1 MEVANLD
8 TIPVTVN
15 AETVK
20 TMFLSAANALNEN
33 KDWINELNV
42 FPVPD
47 GDTGTNMTMT
57 IISAAKDVLA
67 EDTVTM
73 STVCRAIAS
82 GALKGARGNSGVI
95 LSQLFR
101 GFSRVAREKEVLTLD
116 DVIDAFVRAVDSAYK
131 AVMKPKEGTILTVAK
146 EMTAK
151 AEEFRGSDDF
161 DAFLS
166 AILETGDVTL
176 KHTPDL
182 LPVLKQAGV
191 VDSGGQGLMVV
202 MHALVDAYYGKNI
215 NTELP
220 ELFAGA
226 SGNHQGSVDV
236 SDIETADIKF
246 GYCTEFIIKL
256 DMPFSED
263 EEMKFKAFLSDIG
276 DSIVCVADDDI
287 VKIHVHT
294 DDPGLAIQQALTY
307 GQLSRI
313 KIDNMREEHEERL
326 FKNAELLAKEQKE
339 RDELRRQ
346 ANNCPRKE
354 IGFVQVASGEG
365 LQALMKD
372 LGVDYV
378 ISGGQTMNPST
389 EDILSAIRLV
399 NADTVFVFPNNANI
413 IMAANQAVSMIEDKK
428 AIVIPTTSVVEGIS
442 SMIAAV
448 PDADAA
454 VNEEAMKE
462 NLPYVKDIEVTYA
475 IRNTTIN
482 DVEIHEG
489 DYMALCG
496 KEILGCDKDLDTA
509 VKTAVSKAVDEDTA
523 MLTLYY
529 GADVTEEEAAHLK
542 GELEEIA
549 KDAEVEIVYGG
560 QPVYSYFI
568 SVE

>member
-307 GQLSRI
+307 G
-313 KIDNMREEHEERL
+313 
-326 FKNAELLAKEQKE
+326 
-339 RDELRRQ
+339 
-346 ANNCPRKE
+346 
-354 IGFVQVASGEG
+354 
-365 LQALMKD
+365 
-372 LGVDYV
+372 
-378 ISGGQTMNPST
+378 
-389 EDILSAIRLV
+389 
-399 NADTVFVFPNNANI
+399 
-413 IMAANQAVSMIEDKK
+413 
-428 AIVIPTTSVVEGIS
+428 
-442 SMIAAV
+442 
-448 PDADAA
+448 
-454 VNEEAMKE
+454 
-462 NLPYVKDIEVTYA
+462 
-475 IRNTTIN
+475 
-482 DVEIHEG
+482 
-489 DYMALCG
+489 
-496 KEILGCDKDLDTA
+496 
-509 VKTAVSKAVDEDTA
+509 
-523 MLTLYY
+523 
-529 GADVTEEEAAHLK
+529 
-542 GELEEIA
+542 
-549 KDAEVEIVYGG
+549 
-560 QPVYSYFI
+560 
-568 SVE
+568 

>member
-1 MEVANLD
+1 MSEAKPVAL
-8 TIPVTVN
+8 N

-67 EDTVTM
+67 EDVVTM

-101 GFSRVAREKEVLTLD
+101 GFSRIAREKDVLTQND
-116 DVIDAFVRAVDSAYK
+116 IIDAFKRAVESAYK

-146 EMTAK
+146 EMTEK
-151 AEEFRGSDDF
+151 AEEFRDGEDF
-161 DAFLS
+161 DEFLS
-166 AILETGDVTL
+166 EVLKTGEETL
-176 KHTPDL
+176 KRTPEL

-202 MHALVDAYYGKNI
+202 MHALADAYYGKNV
-215 NTELP
+215 NTALP
-220 ELFAGA
+220 ELFSHDAQDTHPA
-226 SGNHQGSVDV
+226 QGSVNV

-256 DMPFSED
+256 EMPFSEKD
-263 EEMKFKAFLSDIG
+263 ETEFKDFLSSIG

-294 DDPGLAIQQALTY
+294 DDPGLAIQTALAY

-326 FKNAELLAKEQKE
+326 FKNTEALAKEQKD
-339 RDELRRQ
+339 RDEQRRN
-346 ANNCPRKE
+346 ANSGPRKE

-365 LQALMKD
+365 LQSLLKD

-378 ISGGQTMNPST
+378 IPGGQTMNPST
-389 EDILSAIRLV
+389 EDILQAIRLV
-399 NADTVFVFPNNANI
+399 NAETVFVFPNNGNI

-428 AIVIPTTSVVEGIS
+428 AVVIPTRSVVEGIS
-442 SMIAAV
+442 SMIAAI
-448 PDADAA
+448 PDADADA
-454 VNEEAMKE
+454 NAQAMNE
-462 NLPYVKDIEVTYA
+462 NLRCVKDIEVTYA
-475 IRNTTIN
+475 IRNTIIN
-482 DVEIHEG
+482 GVEIHEG
-489 DYMALCG
+489 DYMALSG
-496 KEILGCDKDLDTA
+496 KDILGCDPTVEGVVKEAVRRAADT
-509 VKTAVSKAVDEDTA
+509 DTA
-523 MLTLYY
+523 MITLYY
-529 GADVTEEEAAHLK
+529 GADVTEEDAEALK
-542 GELEEIA
+542 REVEKIVS
-549 KDAEVEIVYGG
+549 DAEVEVVYGG
-560 QPVYSYFI
+560 QPVYAYFI
-568 SVE
+568 AVE

>member
-1 MEVANLD
+1 MANLD
-8 TIPVTVN
+8 AIPVTVN

-176 KHTPDL
+176 KHTPEL

-215 NTELP
+215 NTKLP
-220 ELFAGA
+220 ELFSGA
-226 SGNHQGSVDV
+226 SGNQTGTVDV
-236 SDIETADIKF
+236 SDIETADIKY

-256 DMPFSED
+256 DMPFPEE
-263 EEMKFKAFLSDIG
+263 EEMAFKAYLSEIG

-326 FKNAELLAKEQKE
+326 FKNAEALAKEQKE
-339 RDELRRQ
+339 RDELRKQ
-346 ANNCPRKE
+346 ANEGPRKE

-413 IMAANQAVSMIEDKK
+413 IMAANQAVSMVEDKK
-428 AIVIPTTSVVEGIS
+428 AVVIPTTSVVEGIS

-462 NLPYVKDIEVTYA
+462 NLPLVKDIEVTYA

-496 KEILGCDKDLDTA
+496 KEILGCNRDLNETVREA
-509 VKTAVSKAVDEDTA
+509 VAKAVDEDTA

-529 GADVTEEEAAHLK
+529 GADVTEEEAQKLK
-542 GELEEIA
+542 GEIEAIA
-549 KDAEVEIVYGG
+549 KDAEVETVYGG